1 MTRTLNPK
9 PEASRKLPEV
19 GSPLLRCRTTQSP
32 ILLVQRVLLS
42 IVESRSQQA
51 LQEKTHFVS
60 PSCRAEHPGNKKPAN
75 HAEGKNTI
83 LSVLLVVLN
92 ILGARSQQTVQIL
105 KQHILLGLLVVT
117 NIVQTRSQQRM
128 QKKTPFCYG

>member
-1 MTRTLNPK
+1 MLVLVVVLNILETR
-9 PEASRKLPEV
+9 
-19 GSPLLRCRTTQSP
+19 SPQTMQK
-32 ILLVQRVLLS
+32 
-42 IVESRSQQA
+42 
-51 LQEKTHFVS
+51 EKTPF
-60 PSCRAEHPGNKKPAN
+60 
-75 HAEGKNTI
+75 

-128 QKKTPFCYG
+128 QKKTPFCYGLLSCSTSWKQEASKPCRKKSAILLRLVVVLNILENKKPANHAATTAPFC